1 MNRFEDGG
9 NSVAEQARGLK
20 EEAKDRASGTVKEQM
35 DTRSTQAGEQMQKVA
50 GAMRQSSNQLR
61 EQAGETP
68 AKVNDAVAE
77 KVEQLSTY
85 LTNAN
90 ANTMLSDLENVARR
104 RPWLVAGAAT
114 VALHSAASCLPL
126 HRRPLSPPL
135 TPLKRERSLGQFRA
149 HGRSAACR
157 TEASHRRQRIT
168 VRLSSSSSSLTTR
181 RRSCARKSS
190 WPSPR

>member
-1 MNRFEDGG
+1 MNQFEDGG

-20 EEAKDRASGTVKEQM
+20 EEAKDRASSTVKEQM

-50 GAMRQSSNQLR
+50 GAMRQSSNQFR

-85 LTNAN
+85 LTNAK
-90 ANTMLSDLENVARR
+90 ADTMLSDLENVARR

-114 VALHSAASCLPL
+114 VVGFAFSRFLKASGRTRYEQASGSSQQRELPSA
-126 HRRPLSPPL
+126 PP
-135 TPLKRERSLGQFRA
+135 
-149 HGRSAACR
+149 
-157 TEASHRRQRIT
+157 
-168 VRLSSSSSSLTTR
+168 SSSQST
-181 RRSCARKSS
+181 ARAAEARAIAAPA
-190 WPSPR
+190 PSAR

>member
-1 MNRFEDGG
+1 MNQFDNGG

-20 EEAKDRASGTVKEQM
+20 EEAKDRASSTVKEQM

-50 GAMRQSSNQLR
+50 GAMRQSSDQLR

-77 KVEQLSTY
+77 KIEQLSTY

-90 ANTMLSDLENVARR
+90 ADTMLSDLENVARR

-114 VALHSAASCLPL
+114 VAGFALSRFLKASGRTRYEQASGTSQQRRELP
-126 HRRPLSPPL
+126 PP
-135 TPLKRERSLGQFRA
+135 Q
-149 HGRSAACR
+149 
-157 TEASHRRQRIT
+157 
-168 VRLSSSSSSLTTR
+168 SSSQSS
-181 RRSCARKSS
+181 ARAAEARAIAGPV
-190 WPSPR
+190 PSAR

>member
-1 MNRFEDGG
+1 MNQFEDGG

-50 GAMRQSSNQLR
+50 GAMRQSSDQFR

-77 KVEQLSTY
+77 KVEQLS
-85 LTNAN
+85 
-90 ANTMLSDLENVARR
+90 DLENVARR

-114 VALHSAASCLPL
+114 VLGFAFSRFLKASGRTRYEQASGTSQQRRELPSTP
-126 HRRPLSPPL
+126 PLSSQS
-135 TPLKRERSLGQFRA
+135 TARA
-149 HGRSAACR
+149 G
-157 TEASHRRQRIT
+157 EASAIAGP
-168 VRLSSSSSSLTTR
+168 VPSTR
-181 RRSCARKSS
+181 
-190 WPSPR
+190 

>member
-1 MNRFEDGG
+1 MNQFEDGG

-20 EEAKDRASGTVKEQM
+20 EEAKDRASSTAKEQM

-50 GAMRQSSNQLR
+50 ETMRQSSNQLR

-90 ANTMLSDLENVARR
+90 ADTMLSDLENVARR

-114 VALHSAASCLPL
+114 VLGFALSRFLKASGRARYEQGSGSSQERRELPSTLPFSQSAAPAA
-126 HRRPLSPPL
+126 
-135 TPLKRERSLGQFRA
+135 EARA
-149 HGRSAACR
+149 IAGPVPSAR
-157 TEASHRRQRIT
+157 
-168 VRLSSSSSSLTTR
+168 
-181 RRSCARKSS
+181 
-190 WPSPR
+190 

>member
-1 MNRFEDGG
+1 MNQFEDRG

-20 EEAKDRASGTVKEQM
+20 EEAKDRASSTVKEQM

-50 GAMRQSSNQLR
+50 GAMRQSSNQFR

-85 LTNAN
+85 LTNAK
-90 ANTMLSDLENVARR
+90 ADTMLSDLENVARR

-114 VALHSAASCLPL
+114 VVGFAFSRFLKASGRTRYEQASGSSQQRELPSA
-126 HRRPLSPPL
+126 PP
-135 TPLKRERSLGQFRA
+135 
-149 HGRSAACR
+149 
-157 TEASHRRQRIT
+157 
-168 VRLSSSSSSLTTR
+168 SSSQST
-181 RRSCARKSS
+181 ARAAEARAIAAPA
-190 WPSPR
+190 PSAR

>member
-90 ANTMLSDLENVARR
+90 ADTMLSDLENVARR

-114 VALHSAASCLPL
+114 VLGFAFSRFLKASGRTRYEQALGSSQRRELPSTPPSSPQSPARAAEARAIAGPVPSA
-126 HRRPLSPPL
+126 R
-135 TPLKRERSLGQFRA
+135 
-149 HGRSAACR
+149 
-157 TEASHRRQRIT
+157 
-168 VRLSSSSSSLTTR
+168 
-181 RRSCARKSS
+181 
-190 WPSPR
+190 